1 MTGIEMDKREI
12 VVQFPVMD
20 KILFSLP
27 KCADRL
33 CRFTHSPAW
42 IKRQRRDTDK
52 SPNSVEDRDE

>member
-1 MTGIEMDKREI
+1 MDKREI